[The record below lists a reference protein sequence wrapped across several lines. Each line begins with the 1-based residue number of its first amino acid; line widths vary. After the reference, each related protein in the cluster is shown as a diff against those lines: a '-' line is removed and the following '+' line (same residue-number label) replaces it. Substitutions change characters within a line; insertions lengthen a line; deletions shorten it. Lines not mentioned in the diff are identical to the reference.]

1 MISDNK
7 YYEEKWSSLMSMLS
21 CLGGVVGKK
30 ILRVKKIK
38 EIRVRASDT
47 LAS

>member
-1 MISDNK
+1 MISGNK

-21 CLGGVVGKK
+21 CFGGVGKK
-30 ILRVKKIK
+30 ILRVKKTK